1 MNGMKNIIAIID
13 GQVNVFHAMEEVT
26 EAEIVSFIE
35 KVAKKPVED
44 IYEEKDSMLQYY
56 CIDGR
61 ICIDTPEKVA
71 RMRKAIEA

>member
-13 GQVNVFHAMEEVT
+13 GQVNVFHTLDEVT
-26 EAEIVSFIE
+26 EAEIVSFVD

-56 CIDGR
+56 CIEGR
-61 ICIDTPEKVA
+61 IWIDTPDKVA